1 MVDRND
7 GLKKNSERS
16 GKTVGVAKA
25 TDVLLFQWSSDENPE
40 DKWMQWAKLM
50 KQVVTASLGDD
61 ARQMLTIVGLEKAKG
76 RNLEQRL
83 LLRPPHT
90 LAV

>member
-1 MVDRND
+1 MMACGRIR
-7 GLKKNSERS
+7 ERS
-16 GKTVGVAKA
+16 GKTVGVAKP

-50 KQVVTASLGDD
+50 KQVGTASLGDD
-61 ARQMLTIVGLEKAKG
+61 AREMLTIAGIEKDKG

-83 LLRPPHT
+83 RLHPPHT
-90 LAV
+90 LVV